1 MLNYD
6 DNPKAR
12 KDSLI
17 SNGRLAFCSATKI
30 LLAFISRAAGAAE
43 PILHHESRPL
53 KKRCFGCVVKFQA
66 REANSWPRS
75 ARSNPGNRVCV
86 LFFFLSFFLS
96 FLFLFYL
103 LLAFFSFTF
112 MKLVKPVR
120 HHTNCLK
127 IFMTWLVQTFS
138 RFLRAAY
145 LSRGQRSIEYGRLF
159 SNYKQNT

>member
-6 DNPKAR
+6 DNRKAR

-30 LLAFISRAAGAAE
+30 YLPLLVGLLAA

-53 KKRCFGCVVKFQA
+53 KKRCFSCVVRFQA

-75 ARSNPGNRVCV
+75 ASSNPGNRVCV
-86 LFFFLSFFLS
+86 LFVFLS
-96 FLFLFYL
+96 FLSFSFPSYYKH
-103 LLAFFSFTF
+103 FFSFTF
-112 MKLVKPVR
+112 IKLVMPVR

-127 IFMTWLVQTFS
+127 MFMTLLVQTFS
-138 RFLRAAY
+138 RFFRAAY
-145 LSRGQRSIEYGRLF
+145 MSRGPRTIEHGRLF

>member
-17 SNGRLAFCSATKI
+17 SNGRKLFVQPQRFYLP
-30 LLAFISRAAGAAE
+30 LLVGLLVE

-127 IFMTWLVQTFS
+127 ILMTWLVQTFS